1 MERGRVIDQLIE
13 IKTRQGG
20 GSAFRPAREA
30 SMMRAL
36 VERHRG
42 ILPLDTVEG
51 IWRVIIS
58 TFTYVQAPYSVHVD
72 VSGGDA
78 AMRNSARFHFGFTT
92 PCAPHFGAGE
102 VIRAVADSVGDLGM
116 FAVDGGPGAGAWWTK
131 LAPPEAPK
139 IIARLPFVERA
150 DHPAGMPVFVISK
163 PLVDGTARDVVLESV
178 TLDRWRPDIP
188 HALRKIGAEAI
199 GSAANGMGLAL
210 LVARP
215 GEIAPDAA
223 SEALRSAGAADVR
236 SSEIGAHA
244 DRIRRLGVAQAARI
258 EANRTRHDL
267 RCSRPPSASGGN
279 SGNRPLCARQEP
291 GPGRGQGSQALIQ
304 RIAPRPLAEGDRSGA
319 GAGRQP
325 RALSRRRFDRA
336 ARGDRPALRP
346 RSRANHLRQRLG
358 RAAGAAGA
366 GFSASRRGRPLQPVR
381 LPDLSDLHS
390 RRGRDSGCRRRDG
403 QNGERGR
410 DSRESERPHE
420 DRLSRQSEQSDRH
433 LHSVLRGQAPARRAC
448 RRTRFW

>member
-1 MERGRVIDQLIE
+1 MSQPPQPTLADLRVEIDRIDLQMHQLLMERGRVIDQLIE
-13 IKTRQGG
+13 IKSRQGG

-58 TFTYVQAPYSVHVD
+58 TFTYVQAPYSIHVD

-78 AMRNSARFHFGFTT
+78 AMRDSARFHFGFTT

-102 VIRAVADSVGDLGM
+102 VIRAVANSVGDLGM
-116 FAVDGGPGAGAWWTK
+116 FAVDGGPGAGAWWTR

-150 DHPAGMPVFVISK
+150 DHPAGLPVFVISK
-163 PLVDGTARDVVLESV
+163 PLVDGTAREVVLESV

-199 GSAANGMGLAL
+199 GSAATEMGLAL

-215 GEIAPDAA
+215 GQIAADAVSA
-223 SEALRSAGAADVR
+223 ALRSAGAADVR

-244 DRIRRLGVAQAARI
+244 DRIDAA
-258 EANRTRHDL
+258 
-267 RCSRPPSASGGN
+267 
-279 SGNRPLCARQEP
+279 
-291 GPGRGQGSQALIQ
+291 
-304 RIAPRPLAEGDRSGA
+304 
-319 GAGRQP
+319 
-325 RALSRRRFDRA
+325 
-336 ARGDRPALRP
+336 ALRKP
-346 RSRANHLRQRLG
+346 AN
-358 RAAGAAGA
+358 
-366 GFSASRRGRPLQPVR
+366 
-381 LPDLSDLHS
+381 
-390 RRGRDSGCRRRDG
+390 
-403 QNGERGR
+403 
-410 DSRESERPHE
+410 
-420 DRLSRQSEQSDRH
+420 
-433 LHSVLRGQAPARRAC
+433 
-448 RRTRFW
+448 

>member
-78 AMRNSARFHFGFTT
+78 AMRDSARFHFGFTT
-92 PCAPHFGAGE
+92 PC
-102 VIRAVADSVGDLGM
+102 VAAFRSRRGYPGGRRSSVGDLGM

-163 PLVDGTARDVVLESV
+163 PLVDGAARDVVLESV

-188 HALRKIGAEAI
+188 HALRNIGAEAI

-215 GEIAPDAA
+215 GE
-223 SEALRSAGAADVR
+223 AGA
-236 SSEIGAHA
+236 
-244 DRIRRLGVAQAARI
+244 
-258 EANRTRHDL
+258 
-267 RCSRPPSASGGN
+267 
-279 SGNRPLCARQEP
+279 
-291 GPGRGQGSQALIQ
+291 
-304 RIAPRPLAEGDRSGA
+304 
-319 GAGRQP
+319 
-325 RALSRRRFDRA
+325 RRRE
-336 ARGDRPALRP
+336 RGSAI
-346 RSRANHLRQRLG
+346 G
-358 RAAGAAGA
+358 R
-366 GFSASRRGRPLQPVR
+366 RRGRAR
-381 LPDLSDLHS
+381 LGD
-390 RRGRDSGCRRRDG
+390 
-403 QNGERGR
+403 
-410 DSRESERPHE
+410 
-420 DRLSRQSEQSDRH
+420 
-433 LHSVLRGQAPARRAC
+433 RRA
-448 RRTRFW
+448 RGPN